1 MGAGI
6 TGSGTYDC
14 DKNEQERNHTGQ
26 GERMQRSMTIAM
38 ALAVAI
44 FSTGCSMMA
53 PQYTASLD
61 NVQKL
66 KDAGAY
72 TAKVGNF
79 SSAPDKDNANPIS
92 LRGSSMVSPYQESYA
107 AYLAEALKQ
116 ELDLAKRLSPDAS
129 IEITGT
135 LLKNDVDASGMSVGT
150 VDLQARFVVMRSG
163 AVRYDAVKTVRSEF
177 PSAFAAAIAIPRA
190 VQEYPIGVQRL
201 LGQLYADKAFVDALK

>member
-1 MGAGI
+1 MRAEM
-6 TGSGTYDC
+6 TGRSMRKRN
-14 DKNEQERNHTGQ
+14 KNEQELNHTEQ

-116 ELDLAKRLSPDAS
+116 ELDLAKRLSPNAS

-201 LGQLYADKAFVDALK
+201 LGQLFADKAFVDALK

>member
-1 MGAGI
+1 
-6 TGSGTYDC
+6 
-14 DKNEQERNHTGQ
+14 
-26 GERMQRSMTIAM
+26 MQRSMTIAM
-38 ALAVAI
+38 ALAVTI

-66 KDAGAY
+66 KDAGTY

-92 LRGSSMVSPYQESYA
+92 LRGSSMLSPYQDSYA

-116 ELDLAKRLSPDAS
+116 ELDLAKKLSPDAS

-150 VDLQARFVVMRSG
+150 VDLQARFVVTRSG

-177 PSAFAAAIAIPRA
+177 PSAFAAAVAIPRA
-190 VQEYPIGVQRL
+190 VQEYPIGVQKL